1 MILNEPTLTT
11 SPKKSKKKKKDK
23 DKEKELEEA
32 KNLIDAMNSSINGPE
47 KKKKNKKDKNRSR
60 SPSPDLDTPITE
72 KPSPKKSVSKFVN
85 LDFYNPILDMLSKC
99 LSIWI
104 RMIIRDHPFI
114 TSAKFSTS
122 FDIPMVNVSKTDH
135 FLDRISPFP
144 DVMYGWSLSFVL

>member
-60 SPSPDLDTPITE
+60 SPSPDLVVTPITE

-85 LDFYNPILDMLSKC
+85 LDFYM
-99 LSIWI
+99 
-104 RMIIRDHPFI
+104 
-114 TSAKFSTS
+114 
-122 FDIPMVNVSKTDH
+122 
-135 FLDRISPFP
+135 
-144 DVMYGWSLSFVL
+144 